1 MSFKNFKVV
10 PKLIFGRGSFSQL
23 DEVLAEERKSEND
36 FVVYVVDKVHQGK
49 ELENRIPKKEQDLTL
64 WVYVDEEEPTTKQVD
79 ELTNQVK
86 AHSNNN
92 PVSVVGIGGGSAMD
106 LAKAVSLMLT
116 NPGGSAKYQG
126 WDLIQNP
133 AVHHIGIPTVSGT
146 GAEASRTAVLC
157 GPERKLGLNSDYTVF
172 DQIIMDPE
180 LIASVPT
187 DQWFYTGMDCYIHCI
202 ESLEGTYLNEFS
214 KAYGE
219 KSLELCRQVFLE
231 DHPEKD
237 DKLMMAS
244 FMGGMS
250 IAYSQVGACHAVSY
264 GLGYVL
270 GYHHGIGNCI
280 AFDVLD
286 EFYPEGV
293 KEFRQM
299 LKKHN
304 VTLPKNICKDL
315 PDETI
320 QKMVKVAKSMGPLWH
335 NVYGDG
341 WEEKVTDEMLTELYR
356 RI

>member
-10 PKLIFGRGSFSQL
+10 PKMIYGRGSFAEL
-23 DEVLAEERKSEND
+23 DNVLNVERKQED
-36 FVVYVVDKVHQGK
+36 DYVVFLVDDVHKGK
-49 ELENRIPKKEQDLTL
+49 PLETRIPLKPQDLII
-64 WVYVDEEEPTTKQVD
+64 WVNVDDEPTTEQIDNLTKEVQAFNAKQ
-79 ELTNQVK
+79 
-86 AHSNNN
+86 A
-92 PVSVVGIGGGSAMD
+92 VSVVGLGGGSTID
-106 LAKAVSLMLT
+106 IAKAVSLMLT

-126 WDLIQNP
+126 WDLIEHP
-133 AVHHIGIPTVSGT
+133 AVHHVGIPTISGT

-180 LIASVPT
+180 LIQGVPT

-202 ESLEGTYLNEFS
+202 ESLEGTFLNEFS
-214 KAYGE
+214 KSYGE
-219 KSLELCRQVFLE
+219 KALALCREVYLD
-231 DHPEKD
+231 DHPDKD

-280 AFDVLD
+280 AFDVLED
-286 EFYPEGV
+286 FYPEGV
-293 KEFRQM
+293 AEFRQM

-304 VTLPKNICKDL
+304 VTLPKGICKDL
-315 PDETI
+315 PNETI
-320 QKMVKVAKSMGPLWH
+320 DKMVKVAKSMGPLWH

-341 WEEKVTDEMLTELYR
+341 WEEKVTDEMLTALYR
-356 RI
+356 RM

>member
-10 PKLIFGRGSFSQL
+10 PKMIFGRGSFVQL
-23 DEVLAEERKSEND
+23 DEVLAAERKEAND
-36 FVVYVVDKVHQGK
+36 FAVFVVDDVHKGK
-49 ELENRIPKKEQDLTL
+49 PLEGRLPLKEQDFLL
-64 WVYVDEEEPTTKQVD
+64 WVNVDDEPTTEQVD
-79 ELTNQVK
+79 SLTEQVQAFNSK
-86 AHSNNN
+86 L
-92 PVSVVGIGGGSAMD
+92 PVSVVGLGGGATMD

-126 WDLIQNP
+126 WDLIKNP
-133 AVHHIGIPTVSGT
+133 AIHHIGIPTISGT

-172 DQIIMDPE
+172 DQIIMDSE
-180 LIASVPT
+180 LIAGVPT
-187 DQWFYTGMDCYIHCI
+187 DQWFYTGMDCYIHCV
-202 ESLEGTYLNEFS
+202 ESLQGTFLNEFS
-214 KAYGE
+214 RAYAE
-219 KSLELCRQVFLE
+219 KSMDMCREVFLG

-264 GLGYVL
+264 GLSYIL

-280 AFDVLD
+280 AFDVLE

-293 KEFRQM
+293 EEFRAM
-299 LKKHN
+299 MKEHN
-304 VTLPKNICKDL
+304 IQLPKNICKDL

-320 QKMVKVAKSMGPLWH
+320 AAMVKVTKSMGPLWA
-335 NVYGDG
+335 NVYGDS
-341 WEEKVTDEMLTELYR
+341 WQEKVTDEMLTKLFR

>member
-10 PKLIFGRGSFSQL
+10 EKLIFGRGSFNQL
-23 DEVLAEERKSEND
+23 DEVLAAQRKSADD
-36 FVVYVVDKVHQGK
+36 FVVFVVDDVHRGK
-49 ELENRIPKKEQDLTL
+49 PLESRIPLKSQDLLL
-64 WVYVDEEEPTTKQVD
+64 WVNVDDEPTTEQVD
-79 ELTNQVK
+79 SLTAEVQAFNGK
-86 AHSNNN
+86 L
-92 PVSVVGIGGGSAMD
+92 PVSVIGLGGGSTMD

-116 NPGGSAKYQG
+116 NPGGSAMYQG
-126 WDLIQNP
+126 WDLIKNP
-133 AVHHIGIPTVSGT
+133 AVHHVGIPTVSGT

-172 DQIIMDPE
+172 DQIIMDSE
-180 LIASVPT
+180 LIDGVPT
-187 DQWFYTGMDCYIHCI
+187 DQWFYTGMDCYIHCV
-202 ESLEGTYLNEFS
+202 ESLEGTFLNEFARAYAE
-214 KAYGE
+214 KAMD
-219 KSLELCRQVFLE
+219 LCREVYLG

-264 GLGYVL
+264 GLSYVL

-293 KEFRQM
+293 AEFRQM

-304 VTLPKNICKDL
+304 ITLPKNICKDL
-315 PDETI
+315 PDDTI
-320 QKMVKVAKSMGPLWH
+320 AAMVKVTKSMGPLWA
-335 NVYGDG
+335 NVYGEG
-341 WEEKVTDEMLTELYR
+341 WQEKVTDEMLTALFR

>member
-10 PKLIFGRGSFSQL
+10 PKMIYGRGSFVQL
-23 DEVLAEERKSEND
+23 DEVLAAERKNDQD
-36 FVVYVVDKVHQGK
+36 FVVFLVDAVHQGK
-49 ELENRIPKKEQDLTL
+49 ALEQRIPKKDQDMLI
-64 WVYVDEEEPTTKQVD
+64 WVNVDEEPSTIQIDTLTAEVKTFN
-79 ELTNQVK
+79 TNQ
-86 AHSNNN
+86 
-92 PVSVVGIGGGSAMD
+92 PVSVIGIGGGSTID
-106 LAKAVSLMLT
+106 VAKAVSLMLT
-116 NPGGSAKYQG
+116 NDGSSADYQG
-126 WDLIQNP
+126 WDLIKNP
-133 AVHHIGIPTVSGT
+133 AIHHIGVPTLSGT

-157 GPERKLGLNSDYTVF
+157 GPVRKLGLNSDYTVF

-180 LIASVPT
+180 LIKDVPT
-187 DQWFYTGMDCYIHCI
+187 EQWFYTGMDCYIHCI
-202 ESLEGTYLNEFS
+202 ESLEGTFLNEFS

-219 KSLELCRQVFLE
+219 KALELCREVYIH

-250 IAYSQVGACHAVSY
+250 IAYSQVGACHALSY

-280 AFDVLD
+280 AFNVLE

-293 KEFRQM
+293 AEFRQM
-299 LKKHN
+299 MKKHN
-304 VTLPKNICKDL
+304 VQLPTNICKDL

-320 QKMVKVAKSMGPLWH
+320 AQMVKVAKSLGPLWH

-341 WEEKVTDEMLTELYR
+341 WEEKVTDDMLTKLYR